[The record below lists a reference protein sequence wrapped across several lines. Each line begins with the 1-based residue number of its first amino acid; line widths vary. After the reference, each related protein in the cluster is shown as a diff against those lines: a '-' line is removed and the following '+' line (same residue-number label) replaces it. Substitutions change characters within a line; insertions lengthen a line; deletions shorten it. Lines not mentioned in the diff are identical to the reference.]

1 MKRVFGIAIIIFL
14 YSTLSLSQ
22 SIRFNHLSNEDG
34 LSSNNVYEIIQ
45 DRLGFLWIATD
56 DGLNKF
62 NGYDFKIFRH
72 DPSNK
77 NSLSGNS
84 IWALIE
90 DSKGKIWAGTKNGW
104 LDCYDQVTERFN
116 NWKIESDITGE
127 NTITSIYEDNDHF
140 IWIGTYRNGLYRLNP
155 KSGKINHWA
164 SRPGNVTT
172 LSNNYISSILQ
183 DNEGNMWISTYNGL
197 NKFNPKL
204 SFKNFQRYYNETE
217 NSNSI
222 SDNIV
227 WALSPSQTDSNLFWI
242 GTANGLTSYRTDKK
256 VFTQYKIPNPDN
268 LQFGTSAGN
277 VIEEFSGNE
286 KILWIDSYAGLV
298 RLNIA
303 KGNFERFTLD
313 KDNPLSLAG
322 NQIHNIIK
330 DRSGV
335 LWIATNNGL
344 NSYSVSRSKFNN
356 ILSREYQFINPD
368 LIDRKNIKTIAK
380 TSDNRI
386 WLGTEEGLFSFN
398 NSNEIK
404 KVNRYN
410 HTENLNIWS
419 LTPGNNNELWIGT
432 YGSGIYKMDTRSG
445 RISHFSYVEN
455 KYKTPAV
462 RFNKSIY
469 HDKQNNIWIGYWGFG
484 LGRINASTGKYEH
497 WLNEPD
503 KPNSLSHNDVWVIYQ
518 DKKGRIWIGTNGGG
532 VNLFD
537 ENSSEQFYRWIYEK
551 NNPQSLS
558 SNSIYSICESSREIK
573 DSNLNYTVLW
583 IGTNNGLNKFEINN
597 SDTSLNTTKPVVKI
611 WHYTTKDGLADN
623 SISCIV
629 EDNAGNLWLG
639 TNSGITFYDI
649 TKNEFINF
657 NKADGIVGGS
667 FYSSSVYKDKNGII
681 FMGSTSGLNCFSPNE
696 IKLSNFVPSV
706 LITDFMIFNEPVKVN
721 ENSILHSSI
730 LYTNNITLHYKQNVF
745 SFQFAALDYSSPQSN
760 QYAYKLEGF
769 DKEWVQSN
777 SRRFVT
783 YTNLNPGEYTF
794 KVKATNSDGIWSNNV
809 KALKVIITPPWWQ
822 TPWAI
827 GLYVL
832 IFLLGV
838 SAIIKFQSYRT
849 HLQQE
854 LKLQEFEAEHLREIE
869 NMKSRFFANLSH
881 EFRTPLMLIKGPLEQ
896 LINGRIKEN
905 LQKHYQMILRNAEKL
920 QNLIDQLLE
929 LSQLEAETIPLDMQR
944 HDLVK
949 LIKGFTY
956 SFIPLAEQKFINL
969 KFNSSVESIIALI
982 DKDKTEKI
990 INNLLSNAFKFTP
1003 VGGNI
1008 NVKIS
1013 IENERTQSFAK
1024 IEIKDSG
1031 IGIPEEYQNKI
1042 FNRFYRIENI
1052 KNENYSGSGIG
1063 LALVKELV
1071 TLNKWDIIVQSEE
1084 GIGTTFTLMIPLK
1097 EEFEDENKNVI
1108 SANYLLKESERID
1121 DKELINDQLI
1131 EENLPVKQMSTKPV
1145 VLFVEDSD
1153 DVRSYVH
1160 DLLKQDYEVLLA
1172 GKAKVGIELALK
1184 NMPELIIS
1192 DIMMPEMDGIEFCHR
1207 IKNDW
1212 QTSHIPVIILTA
1224 KATEESKIEGLET
1237 GADDYLTKPF
1247 NAEELF
1253 ARIKN
1258 LIEQRKTLREK
1269 FSKEINIKPG
1279 TLSNNSIDNEFM
1291 KRVLNSVE
1299 SNLHDSNYNTEK
1311 FAEELFVSRRQLH
1324 RKLLAIT
1331 GQTPGEF
1338 IRVFRL
1344 KRAAQM
1350 LIEKNLNVTQIAYEV
1365 GFESPAQFTRAFKKH
1380 FECLPS
1386 EFNHKIS
1393 LSSGS
1398 SYN

>member
-1 MKRVFGIAIIIFL
+1 MKQLYKFLILTIII
-14 YSTLSLSQ
+14 STTAFTQ
-22 SIRFNHLSNEDG
+22 SIHFNRLSNEDG
-34 LSSNNVYEIIQ
+34 LSSNNVYQIIQ
-45 DRLGFLWIATD
+45 DQLGFLWIATD
-56 DGLNKF
+56 DGLNRF
-62 NGYDFKIFRH
+62 DGYDFKIFRNEA
-72 DPSNK
+72 SNN

-84 IWALIE
+84 IWALKE
-90 DSKGKIWAGTKNGW
+90 DSGGKIWIGTKNGW
-104 LDCYDQVTERFN
+104 LDCFDPVTEKFN
-116 NWKIESDITGE
+116 NIKLESNIIGE
-127 NTITSIYEDNDHF
+127 NAITAIYEDRNHF
-140 IWIGTYRNGLYRLNP
+140 IWIGTYRDGLYRLNP
-155 KSGKINHWA
+155 KSGNLDHWLNK
-164 SRPGNVTT
+164 SGNDRS

-183 DNEGNMWISTYNGL
+183 DNEGNIWISTYNGL
-197 NKFNPKL
+197 NKFNPKV
-204 SFKNFQRYYNETE
+204 SIKNFQRYYNETE

-222 SDNIV
+222 SDNVV

-242 GTANGLTSYRTDKK
+242 GTANGLTSYQTDKK
-256 VFTQYKIPNPDN
+256 IFTQYKIPNPDN
-268 LQFGTSAGN
+268 LQFGSSAGN
-277 VIEEFSGNE
+277 VIEERLGNE
-286 KILWIDSYAGLV
+286 TILWIDSYAGLV
-298 RLNIA
+298 RLNIT
-303 KGNFERFTLD
+303 KGDCERYTLN
-313 KDNPLSLAG
+313 KNNSHSLAS
-322 NQIHNIIK
+322 NQTHDIIK

-344 NSYSVSRSKFNN
+344 NSYSPARSKFNN
-356 ILSREYQFINPD
+356 VLSDKYRFINSD
-368 LIDRKNIKTIAK
+368 LIDKKNIKAIAK

-398 NSNEIK
+398 TSNEIK
-404 KVNRYN
+404 KVNRYSQ
-410 HTENLNIWS
+410 TENLNIWS
-419 LTPGNNNELWIGT
+419 LTPGNINELWIGT

-445 RISHFSYVEN
+445 RISHFSYGEN

-484 LGRINASTGKYEH
+484 LGRINASTGKYKH
-497 WLNEPD
+497 WLNAPGN
-503 KPNSLSHNDVWVIYQ
+503 PSSLSHNDVWVIYQ

-532 VNLFD
+532 LNLFD
-537 ENSSEQFYRWIYEK
+537 ENLSEKFYRWTYEK

-558 SNSIYSICESSREIK
+558 SNSIYSICESTKNQDYNKTIF
-573 DSNLNYTVLW
+573 W
-583 IGTNNGLNKFEINN
+583 IGTDNGLNRFEINN
-597 SDTSLNTTKPVVKI
+597 SDTFITTSKPIVKI
-611 WHYTTKDGLADN
+611 TRFTIKDGLADN

-667 FYSSSVYKDKNGII
+667 FYSSSIYKDKNGII

-696 IKLSNFVPSV
+696 IKLSKFVPPV

-745 SFQFAALDYSSPQSN
+745 SFQFAALDYSSPRSIH
-760 QYAYKLEGF
+760 YAYKLEGF
-769 DKEWVQSN
+769 DKEWVQTN

-809 KALKVIITPPWWQ
+809 NALKVIITPPWWQ

-838 SAIIKFQSYRT
+838 SAIIKFQSYRA

-854 LKLQEFEAEHLREIE
+854 LKLQEFEAQHLREIE

-956 SFIPLAEQKFINL
+956 SFIPLAEQKFITLN
-969 KFNSSVESIIALI
+969 FNSSVESIFALI

-1003 VGGNI
+1003 EGGNI
-1008 NVKIS
+1008 NVMIS
-1013 IENERTQSFAK
+1013 INNKITQSFVK

-1042 FNRFYRIENI
+1042 FNRFYRIEDG
-1052 KNENYSGSGIG
+1052 KKENYSGSGIG

-1071 TLNKWDIIVQSEE
+1071 TLHKWDIAVQSKE
-1084 GIGTTFTLMIPLK
+1084 GVGTTFTLMIPLK
-1097 EEFEDENKNVI
+1097 EEFEDENKNVT
-1108 SANYLLKESERID
+1108 STNYLSKESERID
-1121 DKELINDQLI
+1121 DKELINAQLI
-1131 EENLPVKQMSTKPV
+1131 EENLPVKQMSNKPV

-1172 GKAKVGIELALK
+1172 GKAKAGIELALK

-1212 QTSHIPVIILTA
+1212 QTSHIPVILLTA
-1224 KATEESKIEGLET
+1224 KATEDSKIEGLET

-1279 TLSNNSIDNEFM
+1279 TLSNNTIDNEFM